1 MSAEHDAPPSGHV
14 AARPRRDIVSFV
26 RRGSRLTRSR
36 QQAWDRSHERWV
48 LDLPQGERD
57 TLPAPDQRLDLERV
71 FGRRAPL
78 VVEIGSGQGE
88 NIAAAAAAHP
98 ERDHL
103 AFEVYVPGIAQT
115 LMRLEQAGSPEN
127 VRILP
132 LDALHSLP
140 ILLAPGS
147 ITEAWI
153 FFPDPWH
160 KSKHHKRRL
169 VSEPLLDV
177 LDPLLVDG
185 AVLRCATDWAEY
197 AGHMRRVL
205 DADPRVENLF
215 PDGARPTGTAS
226 DPLPEDLPRE
236 GWAPRFEGRVL
247 TSFER
252 KAHDA
257 GRLVWDLAYRR
268 QELPGTAAVAPPA
281 STATAAPR
289 GLENTE
295 SSRPENTG
303 SAHPEEQP

>member
-1 MSAEHDAPPSGHV
+1 MSEDEQP
-14 AARPRRDIVSFV
+14 RPRRDVVSFV
-26 RRGSRLTRSR
+26 RRGSRLSRSR
-36 QQAWDRSHERWV
+36 QDAWDRSHDRWV
-48 LDLPQGERD
+48 LDVAPGERD
-57 TLPAPDQRLDLERV
+57 TLPADDARLDPVAV

-88 NIAAAAAAHP
+88 NIAAAAASHP

-115 LMRLEQAGSPEN
+115 LDRLERAGSPDN
-127 VRILP
+127 VRLLP

-140 ILLAPGS
+140 ILMPPGA
-147 ITEAWI
+147 IDEVWV

-169 VSEPLLDV
+169 LSPPLLDV
-177 LDPLLVDG
+177 LASLVAPGG
-185 AVLRCATDWAEY
+185 ALRAATDWAEY

-205 DADPRVENLF
+205 DADARWATLSADGPR
-215 PDGARPTGTAS
+215 PAGTAS
-226 DPLPEDLPRE
+226 DPLPEDLPVT
-236 GWAPRFEGRVL
+236 GWAPRFDGRVL

-268 QELPGTAAVAPPA
+268 
-281 STATAAPR
+281 
-289 GLENTE
+289 TE
-295 SSRPENTG
+295 RTD
-303 SAHPEEQP
+303 PEEH